1 MVRLSETI
9 QLTDPFCPGFGEEG
23 DLAFALEP
31 EIGESET
38 DASGLGR
45 EVGEAAPLVL
55 SQNEFPAIEK
65 ELV

>member
-1 MVRLSETI
+1 MVGRNKTI

-23 DLAFALEP
+23 DLAFALEA

-55 SQNEFPAIEK
+55 SQNEFPVIEK
-65 ELV
+65 